1 MENQEK
7 DQKVHLPV
15 IDETDLLP
23 TEKAHTSFS
32 ELTVHEECSW
42 KHMLVY
48 VKKLGNDKGNI
59 HTAYGKM
66 IHSNIESYLL
76 NSVEPMQTE
85 EQKVEE
91 KQKFLEALK
100 ETELEYKDEEVE
112 DYFQAAVRALS
123 AFPEWFKRNYPDAEV
138 VGVEIPLFEE
148 VPELKNRFFKGYIDC
163 VLKLPKKPRKGSK
176 KPAEGHYYLVIDWK
190 TTSWGWTREKKQDFA
205 KLKQLAFYKHYLS
218 QKYNVPYSDIKCSF
232 VLVKR
237 IVKPESEPFEIV
249 PVSLGDGSITKALES
264 LKKHLSILNK
274 KLYLKNRNSCKY
286 CQFKRTS
293 DCT

>member
-32 ELTVHEECSW
+32 ELIVHEECSW

-66 IHSNIESYLL
+66 VHSNIENYLL

-112 DYFQAAVRALS
+112 DYFQAAVRALT
-123 AFPEWFKRNYPDAEV
+123 AFPEWFRRNYPDAEV
-138 VGVEIPLFEE
+138 AGVEIPLFEE

-237 IVKPESEPFEIV
+237 IVKPDAEPFEIV